1 MTYSRNDISYAKI
14 KRLCLLILQD
24 EITDKEFEK
33 ILMREERQLP
43 KYKQKKPKGKKP
55 KTKKKTGLKNV
66 RRLAGEQEDVC
77 FTILL
82 S

>member
-1 MTYSRNDISYAKI
+1 
-14 KRLCLLILQD
+14 
-24 EITDKEFEK
+24 
-33 ILMREERQLP
+33 MREERQLP